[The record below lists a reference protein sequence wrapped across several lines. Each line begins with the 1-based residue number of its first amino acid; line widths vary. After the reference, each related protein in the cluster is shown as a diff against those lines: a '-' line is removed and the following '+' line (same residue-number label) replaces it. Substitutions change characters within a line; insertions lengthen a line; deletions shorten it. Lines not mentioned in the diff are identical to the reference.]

1 MSLRSDLPPRLRKAM
16 ERPSGRRQIWSA
28 QLAGVLISAYLW
40 VAYSD
45 QLATTTLAFGGLPAA
60 VGGAALGG
68 LLSCVLL
75 FLPAATQGMRT
86 RMPLMVAATSA
97 FGVRGSALV
106 PGLVLGLVQ
115 ILWFAVAVHYAVE
128 FNLRGLL
135 AAGLIDPEDVRP
147 PGEGGQIHGST
158 VYAASVLLWGIA
170 SALVATRFIRWIA
183 ALMVVYPIFI
193 AAALSGAMLW
203 SFPGLPVYREAAAD
217 PALGATWAEWPAFWA
232 MTQLVFGFSATVCA
246 QAVNWGATLRGR
258 RDVVLSGVV
267 GVGLASAI
275 VATIAVLT
283 VAGSIGRKIAPEGPE
298 EPTSGPSAP
307 IDLDAPDFAP
317 AVRGRMLPEPALSPA
332 YTLGT
337 VYERRIGGI
346 PGAVGLIVLG
356 LGSLASAVYAAYS
369 YGNRLEAI
377 RGRPRR
383 WAWGVVG
390 ALVAFPLM
398 VNGLSANVPLV
409 LDLTAGVMAPMLGI
423 LCADLLTTRSGW
435 PGPRP
440 GFRPGGLI
448 GWGVG
453 SVVGLLPIV
462 ARMGPSPGEARWLP
476 MAVFAYL
483 VAFVLFLGIEGVGR
497 LRSRSEPK
505 G

>member
-1 MSLRSDLPPRLRKAM
+1 MSLRDDFPPRLRKAM
-16 ERPSGRRQIWSA
+16 ARPSEQRQAWSA

-45 QLATTTLAFGGLPAA
+45 QLAPTTLAIGGLPAA
-60 VGGAALGG
+60 VGGAALGA
-68 LLSCVLL
+68 LLACVLL

-106 PGLVLGLVQ
+106 PGLLLGLVQ

-135 AAGLIDPEDVRP
+135 AAGLIEPGDVRP
-147 PGEGGQIHGST
+147 PGEGGRIFEST

-183 ALMVVYPIFI
+183 ALMIVYPIFI
-193 AAALSGAMLW
+193 AATLAGAMLW
-203 SFPGLPVYREAAAD
+203 SLPGLPAYREAASD
-217 PALGATWAEWPAFWA
+217 PALGGTWREWPAFWS
-232 MTQLVFGFSATVCA
+232 MTQIVFGFSATVCA

-258 RDVVLSGVV
+258 RDVALSGVV
-267 GVGLASAI
+267 GVGLASTI

-283 VAGSIGRKIAPEGPE
+283 VAGSIGREISPEPPE
-298 EPTSGPSAP
+298 TPPPGASAP
-307 IDLDAPDFAP
+307 IDLDAPLIP
-317 AVRGRMLPEPALSPA
+317 PSVPGRLLPEPEQLPA

-337 VYERRIGGI
+337 VLERRVGGI
-346 PGAVGLIVLG
+346 LGAIGLIVMG

-377 RGRPRR
+377 RSRPRR
-383 WAWGVVG
+383 WAWGVIG
-390 ALVAFPLM
+390 AVVAFPLM
-398 VNGLSANVPLV
+398 VNGLAANVPLV
-409 LDLTAGVMAPMLGI
+409 IDLTAGVVAPMLGV
-423 LCADLLTTRSGW
+423 LSADLLLTRSSW

-440 GFRPGGLI
+440 GFRRAGLI

-453 SVVGLLPIV
+453 SVVGLLPIA
-462 ARMGPSPGEARWLP
+462 ARMGPVLGAARWLP
-476 MAVFAYL
+476 MAALAYL
-483 VAFVLFLGIEGVGR
+483 LAFALYLGVEAGGR
-497 LRSRSEPK
+497 LRSRPSPK